1 MELAGKRVL
10 VIGLGHSGRSAARFC
25 ALRGARVVAADAR
38 SLGELGEFAELG
50 DDVEVCAGGP
60 LPDPADF
67 DLVVP
72 SPGVPREQYAA
83 RATCVR
89 GDIELAGLALQ
100 VPIIAVTG
108 TNGKSTT
115 VVLIEAM
122 LRACG
127 LRAMAAGNLGRPA
140 LDLVGEALDV
150 AVLEVSSFQLEAV
163 ERFRPRVALILN
175 LSPDHLDRH
184 GDFASYVDAKR
195 AIFRNQEGEDVTV
208 LNQDDPTVRELAAQV
223 RGRVLLFSRRAPL
236 VEGVCLD
243 GGAVLVRQG
252 GESRRLSLDGLQLA
266 GNHNLENVLAA
277 LAAVQGL
284 GADPGQAVKALVD
297 FRGLAHRCEPVA
309 NVGGVLFI
317 NDSKATNVGAAVSS
331 LEGFSQPLVWI
342 AGGRD
347 KGLDFAPLADA
358 AEGRVKTALLLGEA
372 APQLETALAGRVA
385 VERVASLEA
394 AVERAAELAVPGDL
408 VLLSPACASFDQFT
422 SFEQRGERFRAA
434 VTSLA
439 HRASSDA
446 AAAAPAAA
454 APAAPAARSAA
465 KGKESAPSLPRNPKD
480 SE

>member
-10 VIGLGHSGRSAARFC
+10 VIGLGRSGRSAARFC
-25 ALRGARVVAADAR
+25 VDRGARVVAADAR
-38 SLGELGEFAELG
+38 PRDELGELGELG
-50 DDVEVCAGGP
+50 DDLEICAGGA

-72 SPGVPREQYAA
+72 SPGVPREHYAE
-83 RATCVR
+83 RAACVR

-100 VPIIAVTG
+100 VPIVAVTG

-150 AVLEVSSFQLEAV
+150 AVLEISSFQLEAV
-163 ERFRPRVALILN
+163 DRFRPRVSLILN

-184 GDFASYVDAKR
+184 GDFAAYVDAKR
-195 AIFRNQEGEDVTV
+195 AIFRNQQGDDVAV
-208 LNQDDPTVRELAAQV
+208 LNHDDPTVRSLAGEV
-223 RGRVLLFSRRAPL
+223 RGRVLLFSRRTPL

-243 GGAVLVRQG
+243 GGSVLVREG
-252 GESRRLSLDGLQLA
+252 GKSQRLSLDGLRLQ
-266 GNHNLENVLAA
+266 GDHNLENVLAA

-284 GADPGQAVKALVD
+284 GADPAQAVKALVD
-297 FRGLAHRCEPVA
+297 FRGLAHRCEPVGT
-309 NVGGVLFI
+309 VDGVSFV
-317 NDSKATNVGAAVSS
+317 NDSKATNVGAAQRS
-331 LEGFSQPLVWI
+331 LEGFSQRLVWI

-347 KGLDFAPLADA
+347 KGMDFTPLAEA
-358 AEGRVKTALLLGEA
+358 AERWVTTALLLGEA
-372 APQLETALAGRVA
+372 APQLEAALAGHVA
-385 VERVASLEA
+385 VERVASLED
-394 AVERAAELAVPGDL
+394 AVGRAAQLAAPGDL

-422 SFEQRGERFRAA
+422 SFEARGERFRAA
-434 VTSLA
+434 VAALA
-439 HRASSDA
+439 QR

-454 APAAPAARSAA
+454 NEQKAAQGAARDA
-465 KGKESAPSLPRNPKD
+465 GESA
-480 SE
+480 